1 MIALND
7 VKCHDRQNCSF
18 YNFCTYFPELFSL
31 QGCDSIT
38 PSLQQIAS
46 VMKILSNVRV
56 ARPANNVEEIDS
68 IYFFFITKAALCY
81 MDFLLPMSPGGRE
94 FGLSMLFV

>member
-1 MIALND
+1 MTALND

-31 QGCDSIT
+31 QGCYSIT
-38 PSLQQIAS
+38 PSLQQLAL

-56 ARPANNVEEIDS
+56 ARSANNVEETDS
-68 IYFFFITKAALCY
+68 MYFFLFQKLHSVTWIFCY
-81 MDFLLPMSPGGRE
+81 QCRQVGENLA
-94 FGLSMLFV
+94 